1 MAYRLRTRDKCSAM
15 YAQASHSDFGL
26 SFSRIEGRAIAAI
39 SRTYIFAF
47 PDKTDET
54 VLSDR
59 SISAA

>member
-1 MAYRLRTRDKCSAM
+1 M

-26 SFSRIEGRAIAAI
+26 SFSRIERRAIAAI